1 MRSAIFNLDWSKI
14 NINNPEHR
22 ANLMG
27 ALQYFLG
34 IPAKFVPRQFA
45 GCQEFLKA
53 HKSVQEFTAA
63 NDGWTNEKAIQILE
77 KVHLTKDWDT
87 GFEQI
92 FDVRDFQGSGASG
105 FDVAG
110 VGSPLTFKYVKPGE
124 KIEVY
129 QASGEKFRVYFDYYG
144 AALGWHRSLFENSDW
159 WTLED
164 NAIEFRNKAYSA
176 RAAAYYALI
185 EAAAD
190 KVGCCATIPAGCSG
204 CDADVRSLAKS
215 LNFAAASIFLRMK
228 DRGYNLDPQNT
239 ELIVLCPI
247 QLRGVVKEAL
257 GVRSQ
262 SFSESAR
269 VADYNFRQITSLT
282 LTRSN
287 RIMVI
292 LPKRLWKIGYKMD
305 LTLFSQFDMLS
316 YTDSQAGWMA
326 HGGVAGDLDQI
337 ACIEVSSESGS
348 CPNPN
353 EAPLTPQTPPTVP
366 SSQTEMTGAPGS
378 GLNSPFVPK

>member
-1 MRSAIFNLDWSKI
+1 MRSAIFNLDWTKFRYD
-14 NINNPEHR
+14 NAQDR
-22 ANLMG
+22 ANLAG
-27 ALQYFLG
+27 ALQFFLAT
-34 IPAKFVPRQFA
+34 PDKFVPKQFA
-45 GCQEFLKA
+45 NCQEFVKIHRA
-53 HKSVQEFTAA
+53 VQEFTAA
-63 NDGWTNEKAIQILE
+63 NDGWVNEKAIQILE

-124 KIEVY
+124 KIDVY
-129 QASGEKFRVYFDYYG
+129 QASGEKFRTYFDYYG

-204 CDADVRSLAKS
+204 CDADIRSVAKS
-215 LNFAAASIFLRMK
+215 INFAAASILLRLK

-239 ELIVLCPI
+239 EFIVLTPI

-262 SFSESAR
+262 SFAESAR
-269 VADYNFRQITSLT
+269 VVDYSLRQITSLA
-282 LTRSN
+282 LTNTSRV
-287 RIMVI
+287 MVI
-292 LPKRLWKIGYKMD
+292 LPRRLWKIGYKMD
-305 LTLFSQFDMLS
+305 LTLFSQFDLLS
-316 YTDSQAGWMA
+316 YTDTQAGWMA

-337 ACIEVSSESGS
+337 ACIEITSESGS

-353 EAPLTPQTPPTVP
+353 EAPLTPQTAPTVDNG
-366 SSQTEMTGAPGS
+366 QTEMTGAPGS
-378 GLNSPFVPK
+378 DINGTFTPK